1 MVPLF
6 YYNLY
11 YKETKSLNA
20 GVYKLHFRC
29 PQVLSCRKNSF
40 ASPDIFT
47 FKISNCLLVPNAI
60 LSQLQI

>member
-6 YYNLY
+6 YYKLY
-11 YKETKSLNA
+11 YKEIRSENA

-29 PQVLSCRKNSF
+29 PQVLSCGKISF

-47 FKISNCLLVPNAI
+47 Y
-60 LSQLQI
+60 QD